1 VVPVISAV
9 TGVAHEWQSLI
20 AGLLGLAGGVIAY
33 LGAIRAANRQVAAL
47 KDQIK
52 DAQTARRLTDERRLS
67 VIKWAV
73 SAEGRRLDAVV
84 SALRHRALPSAPQP
98 AARRREQLIIR
109 SSPLL
114 RGEWEEIA
122 LLDDRTRGLL
132 EELAEL
138 VDKYN
143 SRIETAVE
151 QGHGPLIE
159 QETLDLIDHLAEAV
173 KKMSVL

>member
-1 VVPVISAV
+1 M
-9 TGVAHEWQSLI
+9 
-20 AGLLGLAGGVIAY
+20 
-33 LGAIRAANRQVAAL
+33 
-47 KDQIK
+47 
-52 DAQTARRLTDERRLS
+52 
-67 VIKWAV
+67 
-73 SAEGRRLDAVV
+73 
-84 SALRHRALPSAPQP
+84 
-98 AARRREQLIIR
+98 IIR

-122 LLDDRTRGLL
+122 LLDDRTRMLL
-132 EELAEL
+132 EELADL

-151 QGHGPLIE
+151 QVHGPLIE